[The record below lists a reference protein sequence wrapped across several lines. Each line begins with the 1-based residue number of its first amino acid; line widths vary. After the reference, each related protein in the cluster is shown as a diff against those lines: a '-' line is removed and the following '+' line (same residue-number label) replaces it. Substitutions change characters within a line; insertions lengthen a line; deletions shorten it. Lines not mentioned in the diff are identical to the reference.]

1 MVITMKETIVYGK
14 TIALALK
21 RGAEE
26 LGVDEAK
33 AEYEVLEEPKKGFFG
48 VGASDAKLRVFY
60 QPSPAEIAA
69 DFVRDLLMNMQFEAN
84 VSIESADEEGAAIA
98 VSGEGLGLLI
108 GRHGD
113 VLDAVQHL
121 AGLAANHG
129 RSGYYRIT
137 VDIENYRAKR
147 AETLRQLA
155 RRMAEK
161 TLKYRRNNTLEP
173 MNAHER
179 RIIHTEVQGIEGVTT
194 YSIGSD
200 ADRRIVIA
208 LDKKP
213 KNRDANGDS
222 AEA

>member
-173 MNAHER
+173 MNAYER

-208 LDKKP
+208 LDKKS
-213 KNRDANGDS
+213 KNRDADGDS

>member
-26 LGVDEAK
+26 LDIDEAK

-60 QPSPAEIAA
+60 QPSPVEIAA

-173 MNAHER
+173 MNAYER
-179 RIIHTEVQGIEGVTT
+179 RIIHTEVQSIEGVTT

-208 LDKKP
+208 LDKKS
-213 KNRDANGDS
+213 KNRDADGDS

>member
-1 MVITMKETIVYGK
+1 MKETIVYGK
-14 TIALALK
+14 TVALALK

-26 LGVDEAK
+26 LGVDESK

-48 VGASDAKLRVFY
+48 VGASDAKLRVYY

-69 DFVRDLLMNMQFEAN
+69 DFVKNLLMNMQVEAD
-84 VSIESADEEGAAIA
+84 VSIEHEDAEGASIA
-98 VSGEGLGLLI
+98 VNGEGLGLLI

-113 VLDAVQHL
+113 VLDEVQHL

-161 TLKYRRNNTLEP
+161 TLRYRRSNTLEP
-173 MNAHER
+173 MNAYER

-208 LDKKP
+208 LEKKS
-213 KNRDANGDS
+213 KSREDGGDS

>member
-1 MVITMKETIVYGK
+1 MKETIVYGK
-14 TIALALK
+14 TVALALK

-26 LGVDEAK
+26 LGVDESK

-48 VGASDAKLRVFY
+48 VGASNAKLRVYY

-69 DFVRDLLMNMQFEAN
+69 DFVKNLLMNMQVEAD
-84 VSIESADEEGAAIA
+84 VSIEHEDAEGASIA
-98 VSGEGLGLLI
+98 VNGEGLGLLI

-161 TLKYRRNNTLEP
+161 TLRYRRSNTLEP
-173 MNAHER
+173 MNAYER

-208 LDKKP
+208 LEKKS
-213 KNRDANGDS
+213 KSREDGGDS

>member
-1 MVITMKETIVYGK
+1 MKETIVYGK
-14 TIALALK
+14 TVALALK

-26 LGVDEAK
+26 LGVDESK

-48 VGASDAKLRVFY
+48 VGASDAKLRVYY

-69 DFVRDLLMNMQFEAN
+69 DFVKNLLMNMQVEAD
-84 VSIESADEEGAAIA
+84 VSIEHEDAEGASIA
-98 VSGEGLGLLI
+98 VNGEGLGLLI

-161 TLKYRRNNTLEP
+161 TLRYRRSNTLEP
-173 MNAHER
+173 MNAYER

-200 ADRRIVIA
+200 ADRRIVIT
-208 LDKKP
+208 LEKKS
-213 KNRDANGDS
+213 KSREDGGDS

>member
-173 MNAHER
+173 MNAYER
-179 RIIHTEVQGIEGVTT
+179 RIIHTEVQSIEGVTT
-194 YSIGSD
+194 YSIGSN

-208 LDKKP
+208 LDKKS
-213 KNRDANGDS
+213 KNRDADGDS

>member
-14 TIALALK
+14 TVALALK

-26 LGVDEAK
+26 LDIDEAK

-173 MNAHER
+173 MNASER
-179 RIIHTEVQGIEGVTT
+179 RIIHTEVQSIEGVTT

-208 LDKKP
+208 LDKKS
-213 KNRDANGDS
+213 KNRDADGDS

>member
-33 AEYEVLEEPKKGFFG
+33 AEYEVLEEPKKGIFG

-173 MNAHER
+173 MNAYER

>member
-1 MVITMKETIVYGK
+1 MKETIVYGK
-14 TIALALK
+14 TVALALK

-26 LGVDEAK
+26 LGVDESK

-48 VGASDAKLRVFY
+48 VGASDAKLRVYY

-69 DFVRDLLMNMQFEAN
+69 DFVKNLLMNMQVEAD
-84 VSIESADEEGAAIA
+84 VSIEHEDAEGASIA
-98 VSGEGLGLLI
+98 VNGEGLGLLI

-161 TLKYRRNNTLEP
+161 TLRYRRSNTLEP
-173 MNAHER
+173 MNAYER
-179 RIIHTEVQGIEGVTT
+179 RIIHKEVQGIEGVTT

-208 LDKKP
+208 LEKKS
-213 KNRDANGDS
+213 KSREDGGDS